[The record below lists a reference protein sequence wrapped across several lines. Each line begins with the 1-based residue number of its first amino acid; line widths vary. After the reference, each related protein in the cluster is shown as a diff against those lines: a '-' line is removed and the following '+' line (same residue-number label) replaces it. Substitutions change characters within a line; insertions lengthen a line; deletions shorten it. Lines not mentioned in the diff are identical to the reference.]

1 MKIGTEAFTHAK
13 RHCELVTKW
22 KNYTYMWWLI
32 MWVLFTLHKL
42 DEMGI
47 KRLSAITHNGFCFL
61 NKQLLST
68 FKEFQLFCIGF
79 VCICYQTFGM
89 LVIMNLKELSM
100 WNIPFFIQVNKVH
113 CAMKEIIF
121 TLEDEKNEK
130 SLEKRDNNSL
140 LSLYRW
146 KKNPLPK
153 TTHCVKEWIFNE
165 DIHRKR
171 GRQA

>member
-1 MKIGTEAFTHAK
+1 
-13 RHCELVTKW
+13 
-22 KNYTYMWWLI
+22 
-32 MWVLFTLHKL
+32 
-42 DEMGI
+42 
-47 KRLSAITHNGFCFL
+47 
-61 NKQLLST
+61 
-68 FKEFQLFCIGF
+68 
-79 VCICYQTFGM
+79 M

-153 TTHCVKEWIFNE
+153 TTHCVKE
-165 DIHRKR
+165 
-171 GRQA
+171 